1 MRKLIPYYH
10 ILSQF
15 NQLKKDWLPFGRYVL
30 LCICVFAYSNI
41 ASYEENGFDHFQNNR
56 SLLYLLHVIASF
68 LTSLFY
74 YILCFL
80 AAFQHKMLCIYFF
93 IIFPQFG
100 LMEYNNGGGRHAEN
114 GIFQHFFT
122 ILPNAPIGILT
133 KVEFNRVIQ
142 IAAQTQSLPNFT
154 GHF

>member
-15 NQLKKDWLPFGRYVL
+15 NQFKKDWLPFGRYVL

-41 ASYEENGFDHFQNNR
+41 TSYEENGFDYFHNNR
-56 SLLYLLHVIASF
+56 ILPCYCFIFDFIILLLSVF
-68 LTSLFY
+68 
-74 YILCFL
+74 
-80 AAFQHKMLCIYFF
+80 AAFKHKMLQICFF
-93 IIFPQFG
+93 IIFLQFG

-114 GIFQHFFT
+114 GNFQHFFT

-133 KVEFNRVIQ
+133 KVIQ

-154 GHF
+154 GHFKIQKK